1 MEQTIIE
8 SLEKHG
14 QKATAGTH
22 ATPGRSTA
30 ARQDMYEQ
38 PTACTKDVCESS
50 QTLRQKKHEH
60 KDQQADINH
69 MNKSRAGR
77 QVRKERA
84 ISRQTCTCGKTN
96 SRQKGHMRKHNT
108 NQTEDI

>member
-1 MEQTIIE
+1 
-8 SLEKHG
+8 
-14 QKATAGTH
+14 
-22 ATPGRSTA
+22 
-30 ARQDMYEQ
+30 MYEQ